1 MSDAAD
7 TEITPPHLAEALSA
21 IRLPVDLVPGLD
33 GAIHP
38 HRPGERA
45 AEAMATLPPV
55 HPEWLGDR
63 AFLTAHGCRFPYV
76 VGEMARGLA
85 TANMV
90 IAAVRAGF
98 CGFFGSAGLPPEE
111 IRGALRQVTDA
122 LGPEAPAWGANLIHA
137 PQTPEAERA
146 VVDVFLDAGVRRVSA
161 SAFMALSREV
171 VRYVAKGLSLGP
183 DGTVN
188 RAHHVFA
195 KVSRA
200 EVARHF
206 MAPPP
211 AGLLRDLVAAGDID
225 ARQAELASRV
235 PVACDI
241 TAEADSGGHTDNRAA
256 SVLLPELI
264 GLRGE
269 VADAHGL
276 DPATIRIGLA
286 GGIATPHSVAAA
298 FAGGAAYVLT
308 GSINQAATESGLSRD
323 ARELLAQAGPA
334 DVAMAP
340 AADMFE
346 QGVKV
351 QVLRRGTLFAMRG
364 NRMAEIYRNRE
375 DFAACSPD
383 ERAFLEKCFG
393 ETLDSAWTETRD
405 WLSRTRS
412 DDLAAVDATPRR
424 QMALVIRRYLFS
436 GAQWAREGRAD
447 RRADYQIWCGP
458 AMGGFNRWVA
468 GTTLADLDQRS
479 VAVIGWTLLDGA
491 ARLVRAQALRAAGV
505 AVPSGAFDVRPRPLA
520 NPHRAVA

>member
-1 MSDAAD
+1 MSSFGD
-7 TEITPPHLAEALSA
+7 TPALPTHLAEALA
-21 IRLPVDLVPGLD
+21 AVRQPVDLVAGPD
-33 GAIHP
+33 GEISP
-38 HRPGERA
+38 LRPGERSPNA
-45 AEAMATLPPV
+45 IATLPPV

-63 AFLTAHGCRFPYV
+63 SFLTAHGCRFPYV
-76 VGEMARGLA
+76 VGEMARGL
-85 TANMV
+85 TTPDMV
-90 IAAVRAGF
+90 VAAVQAGF
-98 CGFFGSAGLPPEE
+98 CGFFGSAGLPVDE
-111 IRGALRQVTDA
+111 IRGAVQQIKDA
-122 LGPEAPAWGANLIHA
+122 LGPDAPAWGANLIHA
-137 PQTPEAERA
+137 PQTPDAERA
-146 VVDVFLDAGVRRVSA
+146 VVDAFLEAGVRRVSA

-171 VRYVAKGLSLGP
+171 VRYAAKGLSLNP
-183 DGTVN
+183 DGTLH
-188 RAHHVFA
+188 RAHLVFA

-211 AGLLRDLVAAGDID
+211 ADLLRDLVAAGDLD
-225 ARQAELASRV
+225 AHQADLAARV
-235 PVACDI
+235 PVACDL

-269 VADAHGL
+269 VAQAHGL

-323 ARELLAQAGPA
+323 ARDLLAQAGPA
-334 DVAMAP
+334 DVSMAP

-346 QGVKV
+346 QGIKV

-364 NRMAEIYRNRE
+364 NRMAEIYRTRE
-375 DFAACSPD
+375 GFAACSAED
-383 ERAFLEKCFG
+383 RAFLEKCFG
-393 ETLDSAWTETRD
+393 ETLEAAWQATRD
-405 WLSRTRS
+405 WLARARP
-412 DDLAAVDATPRR
+412 DELAAADTSPRR
-424 QMALVIRRYLFS
+424 QMALVFRRYLFS
-436 GAQWAREGRAD
+436 GAQWARDGRTD

-468 GTTLADLDQRS
+468 GTPLADLDQRS
-479 VAVIGWTLLDGA
+479 VAAIGWTLLDGA

-505 AVPSGAFDVRPRPLA
+505 AVPPSAFDIRPRPLA
-520 NPHRAVA
+520 TLQKAVA